1 MRPLRARHHA
11 PQHAPASRTLAAR
24 PCCRC
29 SRAAIDGVFEEM
41 EQLGMAPTEEVYRA
55 AIYGHGAQ
63 GHALRAGQV
72 FQRMLAAGV
81 KPGTA
86 TYSALINAYA
96 EGCMAEQVGVFR
108 REGRGRGVARAGGRG
123 WTAGQ
128 QAGQGLQPCQVPE
141 ERVMYRGWW
150 RCSAGTA
157 R

>member
-11 PQHAPASRTLAAR
+11 PQHAPTSRTLGAR
-24 PCCRC
+24 PYCRC

-108 REGRGRGVARAGGRG
+108 SGVGGQEGTWPERADGVGRQGSSYGRAFSRARCRKRE
-123 WTAGQ
+123 
-128 QAGQGLQPCQVPE
+128 
-141 ERVMYRGWW
+141 
-150 RCSAGTA
+150 
-157 R
+157 